1 MFKNYFRN
9 RASVLNF
16 NYTFA
21 GKRKLNMA
29 DKYTPAQARYMKYF
43 ERIRSE
49 SEFISNRQ
57 FKCLVS
63 NCGKLLCGKKIQN
76 LCTHLKTKHSG
87 LYETN
92 VKSAIDPKILA
103 FERLK
108 LIQNCTEMV
117 TVNGRVFAALN
128 DSGFRKIMSE
138 KIIFLQENGYGD
150 GLSAP
155 KYTAVKEYIHFVVHK
170 IEEKIKNEVK
180 NKFVSL
186 MIDSA
191 TKNNRSIVGLNVQYL
206 LDGAITIRCIG
217 MIHMNESQSGKNL
230 FAAVMKRL
238 DIFGIKLSQLIAITS
253 DNGKNMVSMTNVFN
267 SNYIYPDSEL
277 DSMEEMP
284 IVIDEDNIDVG
295 TFDADIDDDLEV
307 QLQFLQLDLNNAD
320 IESALGTILDDVNNY
335 WSLLENLGNDFAM
348 KQLYITGIR
357 CGTHTFQLGVKD
369 ALEHG
374 SIKPYIALCRLAC
387 KELRKKTNIWVLQ
400 KNNISF
406 KLPRIDRATRWNS
419 IHLMVR
425 ARNHCSIIIILESLH
440 FQYYA
445 VLNNSFFRYF
455 EADGHHRKL

>member
-1 MFKNYFRN
+1 MLTLNYD
-9 RASVLNF
+9 
-16 NYTFA
+16 FA
-21 GKRKLNMA
+21 VKRKLKIKLNMA

-43 ERIRSE
+43 ERIRPE
-49 SEFISNRQ
+49 SEFMSHHQ
-57 FKCLVS
+57 FKCIVS

-76 LCTHLKTKHSG
+76 LCTHLKTKHFA

-92 VKSAIDPKILA
+92 VKSAVDPKLLA

-108 LIQNCTEMV
+108 LIQNCAEII

-128 DSGFRKIMSE
+128 DSGFK
-138 KIIFLQENGYGD
+138 KIIYEKFFFLQENGYGD

-155 KYTAVKEYIHFVVHK
+155 KYPAVKEYIHFVVHK
-170 IEEKIKNEVK
+170 IEEKIKIEVK

-191 TKNNRSIVGLNVQYL
+191 TKNNRSIVGLNVQFL
-206 LDGAITIRCIG
+206 LDGANTIRCIG

-230 FAAVMKRL
+230 FGAVMKRL

-267 SNYIYPDSEL
+267 SNYIYLESEL
-277 DSMEEMP
+277 ESINEMS
-284 IVIDEDNIDVG
+284 IAIDDDNIDVG
-295 TFDADIDDDLEV
+295 TYDANIDDDLEV

-320 IESALGTILDDVNNY
+320 IESALSTILDDVNNY
-335 WSLLENLGNDFAM
+335 WSLLENLGNEFAM
-348 KQLYITGIR
+348 KHLYISGIR

-400 KNNISF
+400 KNNIPF
-406 KLPRIDRATRWNS
+406 KLPRIDGATRWNS
-419 IHLMVR
+419 IHLMV
-425 ARNHCSIIIILESLH
+425 NCGKYCSCHSGIRRLSL
-440 FQYYA
+440 
-445 VLNNSFFRYF
+445 
-455 EADGHHRKL
+455 